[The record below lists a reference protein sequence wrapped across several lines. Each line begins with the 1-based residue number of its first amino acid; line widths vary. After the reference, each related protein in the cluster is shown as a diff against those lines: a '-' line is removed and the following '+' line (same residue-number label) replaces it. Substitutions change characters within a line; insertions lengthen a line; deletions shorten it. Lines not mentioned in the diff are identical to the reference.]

1 MNLASGNA
9 VMLILGDNATE
20 EAVQQKT
27 EELGLDKPLLVRY
40 ANYVIGL
47 LHGDMGKSY
56 ISNRSVADEVFRRFP
71 NTLKL
76 AIVSAV
82 ISTLLALPLGVFAAV
97 KQNTLFDNCSMII
110 SLLGNSMP
118 AFWL

>member
-1 MNLASGNA
+1 MIKYISKRLLMMIPVLLGVILLVFIVMNLASGNA

-56 ISNRSVADEVFRRFP
+56 ISTVPWRMRCFSVSP
-71 NTLKL
+71 
-76 AIVSAV
+76 I
-82 ISTLLALPLGVFAAV
+82 P
-97 KQNTLFDNCSMII
+97 
-110 SLLGNSMP
+110 
-118 AFWL
+118 

>member
-1 MNLASGNA
+1 MIKYISKRLLMMIPVLLGVILLVFIVMNLASGNA

-56 ISNRSVADEVFRRFP
+56 ISNRSVADEVF
-71 NTLKL
+71 
-76 AIVSAV
+76 
-82 ISTLLALPLGVFAAV
+82 
-97 KQNTLFDNCSMII
+97 
-110 SLLGNSMP
+110 
-118 AFWL
+118 